1 MKNLSKY
8 TLLAIFMA
16 MIMPGSAQDE
26 DQPKLVLGG
35 YVKYLQSNTYVDVAT
50 FKSMTTSN
58 LIHNRLNFKWYPTS
72 RLTLSLE
79 ARNRLFWGEDVK
91 NNPNYGQQV
100 NVYNGL
106 VEASI
111 LWIDSSDLVLHSILD
126 RAYIEYATDKWEL
139 RLGRQRINWGINTVW
154 NPNDLFNAFNYLDFD
169 YEERPGSDALR
180 FTYYTGLLSSVEVA
194 FSPAR
199 DLEKSVAAALYR
211 FNLKNYDV
219 QLMSGYYQGDIA
231 IGGGWSGYIGGA
243 GFKGETTY
251 FIPTDQSEDSLN
263 TFSISVAGDYQ
274 LGKFYLMGSVYY
286 GSRGVDEID
295 ILGLQTGLIGG
306 QLSAKN
312 LYPTKWAFFA
322 NASTQLSPLSSLS
335 LGAIYSPNGHLL
347 TGIPTIT
354 YSIKENWD
362 LDLIG
367 QLFLLEY
374 QDKFK
379 NFVDGVYLRMKW
391 SF

>member
-50 FKSMTTSN
+50 FKSLTTSN

-374 QDKFK
+374 QEKFK